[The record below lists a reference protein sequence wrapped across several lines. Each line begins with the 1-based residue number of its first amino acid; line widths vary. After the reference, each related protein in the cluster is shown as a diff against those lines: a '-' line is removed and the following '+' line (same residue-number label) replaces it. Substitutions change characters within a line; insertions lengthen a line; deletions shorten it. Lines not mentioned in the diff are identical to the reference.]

1 MQLYPL
7 SERFF
12 SIQGEGLHCGRAAY
26 FIRLFGCNVRCPW
39 CDSKYAWNGEPSES
53 LPVSE
58 LAADAAQS
66 GAKMAVIT
74 GGEPCMFGLAPLVE
88 GLKSAGIAAHLETSA
103 TLPLD
108 ESEAAFDWVA
118 ASPKLFARAEPSV
131 VARADEIKLT
141 ISEPSDMPRY
151 DEILSFAKNA
161 RAVWLHPEWSRA
173 GDRALLDFICRTVK
187 SRGGIFRAGWQMH
200 KNYFA
205 R

>member
-103 TLPLD
+103 T
-108 ESEAAFDWVA
+108 
-118 ASPKLFARAEPSV
+118 
-131 VARADEIKLT
+131 IKLT

-187 SRGGIFRAGWQMH
+187 SRGEIFRAGWQMH